1 MLNKNFHVP
10 KTETN
15 SIKMRFGLLC
25 NSLVLERWQAESI
38 HLLREN
44 GVELSLIVLK
54 DEPPQSKPGF
64 GQWLRS
70 YPFHQ
75 LLFRLWNRFLFR
87 PKSKATVDI
96 SAEVKGIEQLL
107 CRTTNKGV
115 STIFK
120 DEDVNLIKSRKLDFL
135 LRFGFNIIRGDILQA
150 AKYGV
155 WSFHHDD
162 ERQIRGGPPGFWEFM
177 QRHEYN
183 GVILQQLNEKL
194 DKGHILKRHFYKVI
208 THSYAAHL
216 DQLYFESCQMPLQH
230 CRELAANTEYK
241 AEVSQSKA
249 SIKHPPR
256 NWQMMNYLL
265 KSVSRRIGFHLHDL
279 FRQED
284 WNIGLI
290 HAQLQAVID
299 NPEAHLAQAKWFK
312 KPNKTTYLADPFI
325 IEFKGETYLFYELYD
340 YRKGKAVLACR
351 LASENFD
358 HQHIVLEE
366 PHHLSFPFIFEYEG
380 ELYCTP
386 ESYSANKLSLYRFDT
401 QKRQLIWVQDLLKD
415 MPVIDPVLQPHE
427 GRWYLF
433 FTLKDLPSVHLY
445 VYYADSPL
453 GPFTAHANNPVKSDI
468 RSSRPAGAFII
479 LNNKLLR
486 PAQDCSLHYGRAVK
500 LLEIKKLS
508 PQHFEEKPVKRL
520 MPLPTHTCNKGLH
533 SLNGNAQF
541 TVIDGKRFTFTLAG
555 FWHQLQLKLNK
566 KA

>member
-1 MLNKNFHVP
+1 
-10 KTETN
+10 
-15 SIKMRFGLLC
+15 MRFGLLC
-25 NSLVLERWQAESI
+25 NSLVLERWQAETI
-38 HLLREN
+38 RLLREN
-44 GVELSLIVLK
+44 GIELALIVLK
-54 DEPPQSKPGF
+54 DEPPQSKAGF

-87 PKSKATVDI
+87 PKSKAAVDI
-96 SAEVKGIEQLL
+96 SAEAKDIEQLL
-107 CRTTNKGV
+107 CRTTIKGV

-120 DEDVNLIKSRKLDFL
+120 QEDIAEIKSKKLDFL

-194 DKGHILKRHFYKVI
+194 DKGLILKRHFYKVI
-208 THSYAAHL
+208 THSYTAHL

-230 CRELAANTEYK
+230 CRELIAQPDFQ
-241 AEVSQSKA
+241 AEISKSEA
-249 SIKHPPR
+249 PILHPPG
-256 NWQMMNYLL
+256 NWLMTKYFI

-284 WNIGLI
+284 WNVGLI
-290 HAQLQAVID
+290 HAPLQAVID
-299 NPEAHLAQAKWFK
+299 SPEAHLAQAKWFK
-312 KPNKTTYLADPFI
+312 KTNATTYLADPFI
-325 IEFKGETYLFYELYD
+325 IEFKGENYLFYELYD

-351 LASENFD
+351 IASESFEQ
-358 HQHIVLEE
+358 QHIVLEE
-366 PHHLSFPFIFEYEG
+366 PHHLSFPFVFEYES
-380 ELYCTP
+380 ELYCMP

-401 QKRQLIWVQDLLKD
+401 QKRQLVWVQDLLSA
-415 MPVIDPVLQPHE
+415 MPVIDPVLQQHE
-427 GRWYLF
+427 GHWYLF
-433 FTLKDLPSVHLY
+433 FMLKDLPSVHLY
-445 VYYADSPL
+445 VYYAASPF
-453 GPFTAHANNPVKSDI
+453 GPFKAHANNPVKSDI
-468 RSSRPAGAFII
+468 RSSRPAGAFIT

-486 PAQDCSLHYGRAVK
+486 PAQDCSLHYGRAVE
-500 LLEIKKLS
+500 LLEIEKLS

-520 MPLPTHTCNKGLH
+520 MPLPTYTYNKGLH
-533 SLNGNAQF
+533 SLNGNAKF
-541 TVIDGKRFTFTLAG
+541 TVIDGKRFSFTPAG
-555 FWHQLQLKLNK
+555 FWHQLHLKLNK